1 MRKGLCACALALLLL
16 CPLRATAL
24 EGMASFGG
32 GGTDR
37 LLEAAACEGGLFAV
51 GYTTSADGSLSFR
64 ERTGKAGW
72 AARVGADGRLLWSV
86 CTAHAGRDEMISPY
100 AHTDGTFSAVLRGQ
114 TTGQEWLRISE
125 RGRVTARVTV
135 PQADALCA
143 HTDKA
148 CAMRAIPYENEDGE
162 AMLAVIVGHGD
173 GNWCLP
179 AISEAGEVFPGAV
192 YPEPRDMVRVLVR
205 GGDGLLA
212 EITTSEAGEA
222 SVYWLRPGDAQGLT
236 VTPVPL
242 EEGKLTTALDA
253 ISFDDGSVLFSA
265 QRADAFGMLFR
276 VSCTGEIIYTV
287 DLDDN
292 AMALAE
298 TAEGFAALDSD
309 DVLFFDEDGHLLGQR
324 AVGVEA
330 MTAASAMERMDG
342 GVVLLE
348 NEFTGAVGDTTLLFV
363 ERYTPLTA
371 GEYDEALY
379 ARPVSEVLAAQ
390 AQGGVVALLLRE
402 TGGGERVVLVDE
414 AGREAETDNGP
425 HAAPEDGLALVDGA
439 LCWAETDGGSLV
451 TRLDANGGVRWQ
463 TRIPIHT
470 AADRLQWCCAAQMQ
484 DGGFLL
490 GGRYLSGVE
499 TISDWDEAFLQRSP
513 DGLRCEAV
521 IAQLSA
527 SGVLRK
533 IQTVENLGGIFAVL
547 PAQGARETMLL
558 GARGDVTTSGVCIAA
573 TPDGERWAVLP
584 IELRPEG
591 VFLLP
596 AADGGVLAVG
606 TSRVSGRSS
615 AIIERVPE

>member
-1 MRKGLCACALALLLL
+1 MRKGLCACALALTLL
-16 CPLRATAL
+16 CPLRAMAL
-24 EGMASFGG
+24 EGEISFGG
-32 GGTDR
+32 SGTDR
-37 LLEAAACEGGLFAV
+37 LFEAAACEGGLFAV

-72 AARVGADGRLLWSV
+72 GACIDADGRLLWSV
-86 CTAHAGRDEMISPY
+86 CTAHAGRDEMRSPY
-100 AHTDGTFSAVLRGQ
+100 AHTDGTFSAVLRGE

-135 PQADALCA
+135 PQAGALCA

-148 CAMRAIPYENEDGE
+148 CAMSAIPYENEDGE

-173 GNWCLP
+173 GTWCLP
-179 AISEAGEVFPGAV
+179 AISERGEVFPGAA

-205 GGDGLLA
+205 GGRGLLA

-222 SVYWLRPGDAQGLT
+222 SIYWLRPGDAQGLA

-276 VSCTGEIIYTV
+276 VGCTGEIIYTI

-309 DVLFFDEDGHLLGQR
+309 DVLFFDEDGHLLGQQ

-330 MTAASAMERMDG
+330 MAAASAMERMG
-342 GVVLLE
+342 EGVVLLE
-348 NEFTGAVGDTTLLFV
+348 NEFAGAVGDTTLLGV
-363 ERYTPLTA
+363 ERYAPMTA
-371 GEYDEALY
+371 DEYDGALY

-390 AQGGVVALLLRE
+390 AQGGGVALRLRE
-402 TGGGERVVLVDE
+402 TGGGERTVFVDE
-414 AGREAETDNGP
+414 AGQEAETDSGP
-425 HAAPEDGLALVDGA
+425 GAAQEGRLALADGA

-451 TRLDANGGVRWQ
+451 TRLYGDGAARWQ

-470 AADRLQWCCAAQMQ
+470 AADRLEWLCAAQTE

-499 TISDWDEAFLQRSP
+499 AVSDRDEAFLQRSP

-527 SGVLRK
+527 SGVLRT
-533 IQTVENLGGIFAVL
+533 IHTVENLGGVCAVL
-547 PAQGARETMLL
+547 PAQGAQETMLL
-558 GARGDVTTSGVCIAA
+558 GIRGDVTTSGVRIAA
-573 TPDGERWAVLP
+573 SLEGDRWAVLP

-596 AADGGVLAVG
+596 AADGGLLAVG